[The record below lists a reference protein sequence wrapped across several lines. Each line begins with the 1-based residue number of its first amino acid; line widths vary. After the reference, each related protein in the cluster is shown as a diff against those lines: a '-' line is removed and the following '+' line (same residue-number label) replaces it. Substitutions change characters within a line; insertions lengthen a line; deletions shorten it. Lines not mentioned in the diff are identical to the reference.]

1 MKKKILIH
9 VADDHQ
15 ILIEGIVAVVDTDK
29 DISVEGYSLTGQQ
42 VIDWYSNKDNIA
54 DVLILDITMP
64 VIDGFQVLKYF
75 QDNKIEQ
82 KVIVLSSYDDLRIVQ
97 EVLSLGCKGYIS
109 KNNAS
114 EHILRAIKAVANGEQ
129 YFSSDI
135 QAVMVKSL
143 TGQDVEQ
150 GHMPNDFLINS
161 LTERELEVLK
171 LITKQY
177 SSMQIADR
185 LCLSVN
191 TIETYRKRLLKKYKV
206 IKNINYTML
215 FLTAYIARPTA
226 FFTFIFFNNL
236 FL

>member
-1 MKKKILIH
+1 MGLYNFNMYFIFVKLRMKKKILIH

-15 ILIEGIVAVVDTDK
+15 ILIEGIVAVVNTDK

-191 TIETYRKRLLKKYKV
+191 TIETYRKRLLKKINV
-206 IKNINYTML
+206 KNAVGLAMY
-215 FLTAYIARPTA
+215 AVK
-226 FFTFIFFNNL
+226 NNIV
-236 FL
+236 